1 MANEGSI
8 TPQLSGLDTAL
19 TQSSSGTTSK
29 KKKNDEIGKNEF
41 LNLLVTQLKN
51 QDPLD
56 PMKSEEFAV
65 NLAQFS
71 QLEQLV
77 SINEKVGATAGSDAA
92 SMAGY
97 LGQEIY
103 LDTDTIE
110 VEGGSGGMLKF
121 NLPADAEVEVE
132 ILKSDGTVAQRVQAG
147 SLTGGPQ
154 TVNLGGLTVSNG
166 EYGFRVVAQGM
177 SGPAYNPVAQVGGV
191 VTGFV
196 PGPTPQL
203 MIGNRQIAPADIVE
217 VRVPSAG

>member
-1 MANEGSI
+1 MANETTM

-19 TQSSSGTTSK
+19 TQNAATSK
-29 KKKNDEIGKNEF
+29 KKKNDDIGKNEF

-77 SINEKVGATAGSDAA
+77 SINEKIGASSGTDAA

-103 LDTDTIE
+103 LQADT
-110 VEGGSGGMLKF
+110 
-121 NLPADAEVEVE
+121 VEVE
-132 ILKSDGTVAQRVQAG
+132 NGNGGLLKFDLATDADVEIELLRGDGTVAERMSAG
-147 SLTGGPQ
+147 RLSAGQQ
-154 TVNLGGLTVSNG
+154 TVQLSQLQAANG
-166 EYGFRVVAQGM
+166 EYGFRVVAQGA
-177 SGPAYNPVAQVGGV
+177 SGPALNPAARVGGL

-203 MIGNRQIAPADIVE
+203 MIGSREVAPADIVE
-217 VRVPSAG
+217 VRVPKVA

>member
-1 MANEGSI
+1 MANETTMI
-8 TPQLSGLDTAL
+8 PQLSGLEAGLTETAA
-19 TQSSSGTTSK
+19 TSK

-77 SINEKVGATAGSDAA
+77 SINDKIGASAGTDAA

-103 LDTDTIE
+103 LDSETID
-110 VEGGSGGMLKF
+110 VEGGSAGLLKF
-121 NLPADAEVEVE
+121 NLPADADVEVE
-132 ILKSDGTVAQRVQAG
+132 LLKADGTVAERMNVGRLTAG
-147 SLTGGPQ
+147 QQTVALTG
-154 TVNLGGLTVSNG
+154 LKSSNG
-166 EYGFRVVAQGM
+166 EYGFRVVAQGD
-177 SGPAYNPVAQVGGV
+177 SGAAFNPTARAGGL

-203 MIGNRQIAPADIVE
+203 MIGSREVAPADIVE
-217 VRVPSAG
+217 VRVPKAA

>member
-1 MANEGSI
+1 MANETAI
-8 TPQLSGLDTAL
+8 TPQLSGLEAGL
-19 TQSSSGTTSK
+19 TQNAATGK

-77 SINEKVGATAGSDAA
+77 SINEKIGATSGSDAA

-103 LDTDTIE
+103 VDSETLE
-110 VEGGSGGMLKF
+110 VEGGNGGLLKID
-121 NLPADAEVEVE
+121 LPADADVE
-132 ILKSDGTVAQRVQAG
+132 IELLKADGTVVERVSAG
-147 SLTGGPQ
+147 RLTAGQQ
-154 TVNLGGLTVSNG
+154 TVALNGLKSSNG
-166 EYGFRVVAQGM
+166 EYGFKVVAQGD
-177 SGPAYNPVAQVGGV
+177 SGAAFNPSARVGGL

-203 MIGNRQIAPADIVE
+203 MIGNREVAPADIVE
-217 VRVPSAG
+217 VRVPKAA

>member
-1 MANEGSI
+1 MANETAI
-8 TPQLSGLDTAL
+8 TPQLSGLDAGL
-19 TQSSSGTTSK
+19 TQAGALSK
-29 KKKNDEIGKNEF
+29 KKKNDELGKNEF

-77 SINEKVGATAGSDAA
+77 SINDKIGATAGTDAA

-97 LGQEIY
+97 LGQEVY
-103 LDTDTIE
+103 VDSDTVQ
-110 VEGGSGGMLKF
+110 VENGSAGLLKF
-121 NLPADAEVEVE
+121 NLSGEADVEVE
-132 ILKSDGTVAQRVQAG
+132 LLNSDGSVAERINAGHLSGGQQAVAL
-147 SLTGGPQ
+147 SQLT
-154 TVNLGGLTVSNG
+154 SKNG
-166 EYGFRVVAQGM
+166 EYGFRVTAQGA
-177 SGPAYNPVAQVGGV
+177 SGPAYNPVAAVGGV

-203 MIGNRQIAPADIVE
+203 MIGSREVAPADIVE
-217 VRVPSAG
+217 VRVHGAK

>member
-1 MANEGSI
+1 MTNGTSL

-19 TQSSSGTTSK
+19 TQSSANTTAK

-77 SINEKVGATAGSDAA
+77 SINDKIGASAGTDVA

-97 LGQEIY
+97 LGQEVY
-103 LDTDTIE
+103 VESDKIE
-110 VEGGSGGMLKF
+110 VESGKGGLLKF
-121 NLPADAEVEVE
+121 DLRGDADVEIE
-132 ILKSDGTVAQRVQAG
+132 ILKADGTVAQRVQVG
-147 SLTGGPQ
+147 SLSGGQQ
-154 TVNLGGLTVSNG
+154 TVNLADLTVSNG
-166 EYGFRVVAQGM
+166 EYGYRIVAQGA
-177 SGPAYNPVAQVGGV
+177 SGPAYNPAAQVGGV

-196 PGPTPQL
+196 PGPTPRL
-203 MIGNRQIAPADIVE
+203 MLGNREVAPADIVE
-217 VRVPSAG
+217 VRVPKAA